1 MGNKVALAT
10 VATPVESYLHEV
22 PGLVLRNTMG
32 HGRFLKTLQCFY
44 DNGGLVSV
52 KAYVK
57 ASALSPASFN
67 TSQQAYQG
75 IVKQEAEEIAVTRER
90 LIALRDACLSWK
102 MPAQLL
108 PFQQVLETDS
118 SAVLIRQYASYSL
131 RERLSTLP
139 FLGHLDRV
147 WIVYQML
154 QAGAQMEALGVCHG
168 DIKVD
173 NFVLTTANWVFLTDF
188 VACKPVAL
196 PEDNPV
202 DFSIFFNTSGSRTTC
217 IAPERFTKEGAEAV
231 PSELSHKMDVFALGC
246 TITEFWLEGQ
256 PVFDLAQLLDYRREG
271 GSSCPGPVR
280 KINEPAL
287 QRLVESMLKLD
298 PDARLTAQEYLKQWT
313 PELFPEWFYD
323 LWLFCGQLVAQSPD
337 KRVETISENFR
348 ALVELLKTPHSD
360 SSERFSRAL
369 RSGYGLADNGSPKEE
384 TKDEA
389 SPGEGDRKD
398 SLSDNPPATV
408 PAQTTETDLQSG
420 PANEALGKLGTA
432 ALVTETE
439 AFVKYNIKPLEA
451 ELAKQDE
458 NAQGK
463 ETEES
468 TTETSTKDESA
479 VKTEVEEDTRGNK
492 PDTEADECE
501 IEDDKPQEKQQ
512 LNGLSLVVP
521 FLTSS
526 LRSCTTASSKVTALE
541 LFVLFAQNVSEE
553 CIMQRIVPYAISM
566 LSDPFP
572 TVRASAVKC
581 LDALLHA
588 VQRVPPSEVK
598 VFPEYI
604 IPILQQLSTGEKEEI
619 VLLSLMSSLA
629 SFATSAQRFLEY
641 AQLMKQQACADNANN
656 QTADTLMLMTQES
669 YDREMGSLTRSFS
682 DIIQELLT
690 RHTIN
695 SIKFVF
701 ISIVEP
707 LAHFFGQR
715 RTNEVI
721 LPLFISFL
729 NDPDWRLREAVF
741 KHMVGLASYVGRH
754 SLEAF
759 ILPCIQQAL
768 LDREENVVY
777 QTVTAL
783 TRLCQLGL
791 FHRRT
796 LIDLAER
803 CAPMLLHPSA
813 WIRYG
818 AIGVIDALSSKLDP
832 ADVYCFVLP
841 QLKPFLRRDIMS
853 VTQNILLQ
861 SLHPHV
867 LRTSFEKAKS
877 LLIGNNGDESKRRD
891 ITADSTD
898 ESTQSERPQPH
909 TNTFFAGLLAST
921 NLPSQEQ
928 YRLLLM
934 EPYISAYCRQR
945 ATDGS
950 FASDSTRSM
959 RGFSGDLGRRTGSKS
974 SEGDSYFHKDFPLH
988 QLGQNEAGSKG
999 GLGPKIVMHT
1009 GWQDAF
1015 TQSKKLEGGVG
1026 RARGA
1031 GREGEAPGQLDLGP
1045 VPANIA
1051 WRQSSDVNNANSSSV
1066 RLKGFRPRGIHIGH
1080 LSEHDGPVTVL
1091 RVSDDDLFFASGSDD
1106 GKVKIWDCARLERNV
1121 TNRARRT
1128 FCGAFGRVSGLAICE
1143 GTHSV
1148 ACGYDTGSLHVFRVD
1163 HCAGAAQPYRSL
1175 SLLRQYEGFNDSI
1188 VGIENCGQG
1197 SPALLAYGL
1206 ASNVLGGLDLRCR
1219 DARAFCFAGEAR
1231 HGLLESFV
1239 VSPDRLWLLAGT
1251 SRGYFVVWDLRF
1263 GLPVTA
1269 WRHPAKRRVRRLAHK
1284 EGDLVVAAADND
1296 DVMIW
1301 DVSTAS
1307 VTQLLSVLP
1316 AGCEPH
1322 PFAFSPHPNP
1332 NPPMDYGADELHE
1345 LQCRSD
1351 AVLAATVAQQPPPP
1365 PLPTSQ
1371 RADGSDAPTASP
1383 VAGGMRTSSP
1393 ATTEARAP
1401 LAGGQAPV
1409 CTTALYCTKDTVLT
1423 GGSDCCV
1430 RLWETTFATNPPAP
1444 HSYTVCRP
1452 RSAGLAPEQYSAA
1465 VIECSVVQQA
1475 TPPPPVGGIGAGIAA
1490 ALSSVSVTAPGSLY
1504 PGSPAGA
1511 AAGSSAAAGMAAG
1524 SAPQAQARTLLPDT
1538 PEYHHD
1544 AILDI
1549 VAIEH
1554 PTPKI
1559 LTAGRDGVIKVWK

>member
-57 ASALSPASFN
+57 ASALSPSSFN

-75 IVKQEAEEIAVTRER
+75 IVKQETEEIAVTRER
-90 LIALRDACLSWK
+90 LIALRDACLGWT

-154 QAGAQMEALGVCHG
+154 QAGAQMETLGICHG

-188 VACKPVAL
+188 VACKPIAL

-217 IAPERFTKEGAEAV
+217 IAPERFIKEGAADA
-231 PSELSHKMDVFALGC
+231 PTELTHKMDIFALGC
-246 TITEFWLEGQ
+246 TIAEFWLEGQ

-271 GSSCPGPVR
+271 GTSCPGPVK

-287 QRLVESMLKLD
+287 QRLVEGMVKLD
-298 PDARLTAQEYLKQWT
+298 PNARLTAQEYLNQWT

-323 LWLFCGQLVAQSPD
+323 LWLFCGQLVAQPAD
-337 KRVETISENFR
+337 KRVEIINENFK
-348 ALVELLKTPHSD
+348 ALVELLKDPHSD
-360 SSERFSRAL
+360 SSEKFSRTL
-369 RSGYGLADNGSPKEE
+369 RSGYGLTGNSESTDGTEDGPHADEGSG
-384 TKDEA
+384 KD
-389 SPGEGDRKD
+389 
-398 SLSDNPPATV
+398 TV
-408 PAQTTETDLQSG
+408 PDKSTSTSTTPDTATGTQGSL
-420 PANEALGKLGTA
+420 ANEPLGDLGIT

-451 ELAKQDE
+451 ELAKQQGETEHGDE
-458 NAQGK
+458 IEE
-463 ETEES
+463 ETEEGK
-468 TTETSTKDESA
+468 TDETERHEGAS
-479 VKTEVEEDTRGNK
+479 GNK
-492 PDTEADECE
+492 QLVDSEECE
-501 IEDDKPQEKQQ
+501 TEDDAPQKKQQ
-512 LNGLSLVVP
+512 LNGLSLIVP

-526 LRSCTTASSKVTALE
+526 LRSCTTASSKITALE

-553 CIMQRIVPYAISM
+553 CIMQRIVPYAVSM
-566 LSDPFP
+566 LSDTIP
-572 TVRASAVKC
+572 TVRASAIKC
-581 LDALLHA
+581 LDALFYA
-588 VQRVPPSEVK
+588 VKKVPPSEIK

-641 AQLMKQQACADNANN
+641 AQLMKQQACADDANN

-669 YDREMGSLTRSFS
+669 YDREMGSLARSFS

-715 RTNEVI
+715 RTNEII

-741 KHMVGLASYVGRH
+741 KHMVGLASFAGRH
-754 SLEAF
+754 TLEAF

-768 LDREENVVY
+768 LDREENVIY

-783 TRLCQLGL
+783 TRLCRLGL
-791 FHRRT
+791 FNRRT

-818 AIGVIDALSSKLDP
+818 AIGVMEALSSKLDL

-841 QLKPFLRRDIMS
+841 QLKPFLRQEIMS
-853 VTQNILLQ
+853 VTRNVLLQ

-867 LRTSFEKAKS
+867 MRTSFEKAKS
-877 LLIGNNGDESKRRD
+877 LLIGNNSDASKDRN
-891 ITADSTD
+891 
-898 ESTQSERPQPH
+898 TQAGSSEEGTRSERPQPLP
-909 TNTFFAGLLAST
+909 NTFFAGLLAST

-945 ATDGS
+945 VTDS
-950 FASDSTRSM
+950 PLASESSSSSGLGTGRVMGGDSS
-959 RGFSGDLGRRTGSKS
+959 RRTGSKS
-974 SEGDSYFHKDFPLH
+974 SEGDSYFHRDFPLH
-988 QLGQNEAGSKG
+988 KIGENEPGSKSG
-999 GLGPKIVMHT
+999 AGPKIVMHT
-1009 GWQDAF
+1009 GWQDAI
-1015 TQSKKLEGGVG
+1015 TESKKLEGTTSRTKGTG
-1026 RARGA
+1026 RDA
-1031 GREGEAPGQLDLGP
+1031 EVPGLDLGP
-1045 VPANIA
+1045 VPPNVP
-1051 WRQSSDVNNANSSSV
+1051 WRQSSDANNANSSSV
-1066 RLKGFRPRGIHIGH
+1066 RLRGFRPKGVHIGH

-1128 FCGAFGRVSGLAICE
+1128 FCGAYGRVAGLAVCE

-1148 ACGYDTGSLHVFRVD
+1148 ACGYDTGSVHVFRVD
-1163 HCAGAAQPYRSL
+1163 YCANTAQPYRSL
-1175 SLLRQYEGFNDSI
+1175 SLLRQCEGFGDGL
-1188 VGIENCGQG
+1188 VGLENCGRG
-1197 SPALLAYGL
+1197 RPALLAYGL
-1206 ASNVLGGLDLRCR
+1206 ASNVVGGLDLRCR
-1219 DARAFCFAGEAR
+1219 DAGAFCFAGEAR
-1231 HGLLESFV
+1231 HGLLEAFV
-1239 VSPDRLWLLAGT
+1239 VSPDRLWLLTGT

-1263 GLPVTA
+1263 GLPVMT
-1269 WRHPAKRRVRRLAHK
+1269 WRQPAKRRVRRLAHK
-1284 EGDLVVAAADND
+1284 EGDLVAAAADGD
-1296 DVMIW
+1296 DVMLW

-1307 VTQLLSVLP
+1307 VTQLFSVRP
-1316 AGCEPH
+1316 AGAEGH
-1322 PFAFSPHPNP
+1322 AFSFGQHPNP
-1332 NPPMDYGADELHE
+1332 NPPLDYGADELQE
-1345 LQCRSD
+1345 LQDRSD
-1351 AVLAATVAQQPPPP
+1351 AILAGTVSADTAASAATASTTAAMPH
-1365 PLPTSQ
+1365 
-1371 RADGSDAPTASP
+1371 GGDASRRSGPA
-1383 VAGGMRTSSP
+1383 AGTPM
-1393 ATTEARAP
+1393 
-1401 LAGGQAPV
+1401 

-1430 RLWETTFATNPPAP
+1430 RLWETAFATNPPAP
-1444 HSYTVCRP
+1444 NSYTVCRP
-1452 RSAGLAPEQYSAA
+1452 RSTGVPPEQYSAT
-1465 VIECSVVQQA
+1465 VVECSVVQQA
-1475 TPPPPVGGIGAGIAA
+1475 TVPVQSGGLGPGLAGA
-1490 ALSSVSVTAPGSLY
+1490 SPSSLY
-1504 PGSPAGA
+1504 PSSPAGA
-1511 AAGSSAAAGMAAG
+1511 GTGEFGAGSSGMAAA
-1524 SAPQAQARTLLPDT
+1524 SVAQGQNRTVLPDT